1 MHGGDVALLVGGTVV
16 LLLVAAGARVVTNNT
31 RLPLSVVLFVVG
43 IAVAAV
49 GERLGAGWILDRFRL
64 SPGLV
69 LYVFLPSL
77 VFESAIS
84 LDVRELKRNLLP
96 ILTLAVP
103 GLLLSTT
110 GIALVVSL
118 ATPLTFRTA
127 LLLGAILSA
136 TDPVAVISIFERLGA
151 PRGLHVLVEGESL
164 FNDAT
169 SLVVSRI
176 LATVV
181 IGGTVSGNVAAAGV
195 LEFAWVFLGGIACG
209 AVFGFATG
217 YALRSVR
224 SDSYVSITLTTI
236 LAYLSFIIAEE
247 LLAVSGVMAT
257 VTAGLTFSGWGWMR
271 VSHEVRSYLEYF
283 WSYVAFVANA
293 LIFLLV
299 GLLVEPAGLAGALS
313 TIGWVILGMLVSRL
327 AVAYGLVP
335 SLRLISRHYAFDARY
350 QTVLF
355 WGGLRG
361 AVAVAIVLSLPEFGA
376 DDLFL
381 TVVIGA
387 VLFTLVVQGLTIDPL
402 VRLLG
407 LDRPSPPDRFIHLDT
422 ELQARRTAL
431 ESLPRLAQGGRFSSA
446 ILTRVRDE
454 YAASLEQLER
464 DLADIR
470 TESGSRQEQERMLY
484 LRSLGQERGRYV
496 ELFDAGHIGERAL
509 RTLDLEVSLQI
520 DAVRHATD
528 LDELHLGRFHHTPL
542 AERIRRVIDG
552 LPWFRP
558 LGERRRRRRFATDYE
573 LSWAHYQS
581 SSRVLDRLAAEQRV
595 FPETVVAAVEDRY
608 RRWNETARRQLDTA
622 AEQFPEFVADAQER
636 FGLRLLL
643 LREREYIRSAAE
655 EGALTDSAAEESLA
669 GVDRRL
675 ESLKSREIAELGVAP
690 EALLRNIPLLAQ
702 LPDDAFSELAACLE
716 ARTFP
721 ATEPIIRQGD
731 AGTSLFLIARGVV
744 RVSRAEGREVR
755 EISTLLPG
763 DFVGEMAL
771 LHAERRTATVH
782 AVTPV
787 LAYELQAQ
795 DARHAMRRYP
805 AMLEALEEA
814 DRRRRDENR
823 SEGGHGP

>member
-1 MHGGDVALLVGGTVV
+1 MHGGDVALIVGGTVV

-43 IAVAAV
+43 IAVAAL
-49 GERLGAGWILDRFRL
+49 GDRLGAADVLERFRL

-84 LDVRELKRNLLP
+84 LDVRELRRNLLP
-96 ILTLAVP
+96 IVTLAVP

-110 GIALVVSL
+110 GIALIVSL
-118 ATPLTFRTA
+118 GTPLPLRTA

-136 TDPVAVISIFERLGA
+136 TDPVAVISIFQRLGA

-181 IGGTVSGNVAAAGV
+181 IGGAVSGNVAVAGV
-195 LEFAWVFLGGIACG
+195 LQFVWVFLGGIACG
-209 AVFGFATG
+209 ALFGFVTG
-217 YALRSVR
+217 YLLRSVR

-247 LLAVSGVMAT
+247 LLGVSGVMAT
-257 VTAGLTFSGWGWMR
+257 ATAGITFSGWGWMR

-299 GLLVEPAGLAGALS
+299 GLLVEPTSLAGALP
-313 TIGWVILGMLVSRL
+313 TTGWVILGMLVSRL

-335 SLRLISRHYAFDARY
+335 TLRLISRQYAFDTRY

-361 AVAVAIVLSLPEFGA
+361 AVAVAIVLSLPQFGSNE
-376 DDLFL
+376 LFI

-387 VLFTLVVQGLTIDPL
+387 VLFTLIAQGLTIDPL

-422 ELQARRTAL
+422 ELQARLHAL
-431 ESLPRLAQGGRFSSA
+431 DSLPHLTRGGRFSSA
-446 ILTRVRDE
+446 ILTRVRED
-454 YAASLEQLER
+454 YAASLENLEERLAAIR
-464 DLADIR
+464 DDAEDGR
-470 TESGSRQEQERMLY
+470 EQERMLY
-484 LRSLGQERGRYV
+484 LRSLGEERGRYV

-520 DAVRHATD
+520 DAVRHASD
-528 LDELHLGRFHHTPL
+528 IDELHLGRFHHTPL
-542 AERIRRVIDG
+542 LERIQRLIDG
-552 LPWFRP
+552 VPP
-558 LGERRRRRRFATDYE
+558 LRFLAERRRRRRFATDYE
-573 LSWAHYQS
+573 LSWAHFQS
-581 SSRVLDRLAAEQRV
+581 SSRVLDRLSDEETV
-595 FPETVVAAVEDRY
+595 FPAPVIQAVADRY
-608 RRWNETARRQLDTA
+608 RRWNDAARRQLDTA

-643 LREREYIRSAAE
+643 LREREHIRQAAE
-655 EGALTDSAAEESLA
+655 EGALADTAAEESLN
-669 GVDRRL
+669 GIDRRL
-675 ESLKSREIAELGVAP
+675 EGLKSREIAELGVSP
-690 EALLRNIPLLAQ
+690 PQLLRNIPLLES
-702 LPDDAFSELAACLE
+702 LPEEAFSELAARLE
-716 ARTFP
+716 ERTFP
-721 ATEPIIRQGD
+721 AGEVIIRQGD

-744 RVSRAEGREVR
+744 RVSRTEDGETR

-771 LHAERRTATVH
+771 LHAERRTATVQ

-787 LAYELQAQ
+787 LAYELRAQ
-795 DARHAMRRYP
+795 EARGAVERYP
-805 AMLEALEEA
+805 AMLTALEEA
-814 DRRRRDENR
+814 DRQRRQENR
-823 SEGGHGP
+823 RQTP